1 MAEYIGQITWH
12 EVTCRALTGEEKAEY
27 AERGYA
33 DYEVPEYIF
42 DCEMPGDGE
51 EILIATRWGVDKDI
65 CSVDCD
71 ECNNLIGL
79 EDHGDWDGVLAWAA
93 MPKYNG
99 GDGNAAD

>member
-12 EVTCRALTGEEKAEY
+12 EVTCRALTAEEKAEY

-42 DCEMPGDGE
+42 DCEMPDDGD

-99 GDGNAAD
+99 GDGDAAD

>member
-1 MAEYIGQITWH
+1 
-12 EVTCRALTGEEKAEY
+12 
-27 AERGYA
+27 
-33 DYEVPEYIF
+33 
-42 DCEMPGDGE
+42 MPDDGD

-93 MPKYNG
+93 MPQYNG
-99 GDGNAAD
+99 GAER

>member
-12 EVTCRALTGEEKAEY
+12 EVTCRALTAEEKAEY

-42 DCEMPGDGE
+42 DCEMPDDGD

-79 EDHGDWDGVLAWAA
+79 EDHLSLIHISLGWRACMGS
-93 MPKYNG
+93 
-99 GDGNAAD
+99 NAEV

>member
-1 MAEYIGQITWH
+1 
-12 EVTCRALTGEEKAEY
+12 
-27 AERGYA
+27 
-33 DYEVPEYIF
+33 
-42 DCEMPGDGE
+42 MPDDGD

-99 GDGNAAD
+99 GDGDAAD